1 MTDKEY
7 KVVVKLLI
15 EELEKC
21 RDEIFRQQE
30 EIEMLRKNSNFSFDL
45 SAFYKQ
51 IEETKK
57 RNGG

>member
-21 RDEIFRQQE
+21 RDEIFAKDV
-30 EIEMLRKNSNFSFDL
+30 EIERLKKAVEQNSYISRQNRKNDDVFGIL
-45 SAFYKQ
+45 
-51 IEETKK
+51 
-57 RNGG
+57 

>member
-45 SAFYKQ
+45 SSSQMVGDA
-51 IEETKK
+51 
-57 RNGG
+57 